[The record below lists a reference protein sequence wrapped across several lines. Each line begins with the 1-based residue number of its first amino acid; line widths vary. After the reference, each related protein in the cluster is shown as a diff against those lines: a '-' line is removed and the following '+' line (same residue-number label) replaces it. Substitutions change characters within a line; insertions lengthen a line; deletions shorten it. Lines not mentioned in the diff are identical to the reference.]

1 MSMASKNQLIK
12 QSTAIASAA
21 TVEPFVTVRASA
33 GTGKTHALTTRMI
46 QLLADGAAVEEVF
59 AATFARK
66 AAGEILAR
74 VLHRLAIAAD
84 LQSPDATR
92 SLAAAIQRPTA
103 DCIFFRDLLVRV
115 TQSLDRLAIGTLD
128 SFFATCVNASR
139 FELGLP
145 ATWTIG
151 SAAELTAQRRSAIHQ
166 SIANEVTSV
175 GSPLSH
181 SPAATIADLMVRA
194 TGGATTTGLESLMD
208 GIVGDL
214 AGIHRETE
222 PGAWDWLPV
231 PRPPLP
237 AAIEEAIAELQATV
251 FTDKRFTGA
260 RDGNLDAFRQT
271 RWNDFVSKGI
281 AAKVIAGESSYYNK
295 PIPPNAVTAYRT
307 LLAVVQSVI
316 LGRIVA
322 QTRAIRDILGRYA
335 ETIDQLVAAE
345 GIVSFN
351 DVTRLVGLAASDGTL
366 DAARWRG
373 ILFPKHLLLDEF
385 QDTSLGQWRVLERL
399 AEHVVLNGGTFFAV
413 GDEKQAIYG
422 WRGGKAELID
432 SLVHFFAQTSTPL
445 ATRHLSE
452 SHRSSPAVLEAVN
465 AVFTSLGTCL
475 PLSDWSAVAT
485 GWANAFVPHAA
496 TTGKQNL
503 PGWVRLRTAPAVGE
517 DANASDSLLA
527 EAALRAATISLA
539 NPGARIGVLVRTNR
553 AAEQVIAKLKGPAL
567 NIVASAE
574 GGNPLDDS
582 PAVELLLSA
591 LTLVDH
597 PSDSIA
603 RFHVGTSPLAAS
615 CGLSATTAA
624 AAEATP
630 EYLAAIDGLRRELV
644 DSGYGPVLERLAAV
658 IAPLGSQR
666 DVRRLEQCVESA
678 RVWDLSGGVSR
689 RGLLRTDDFVAGC
702 RATSVDDPVP
712 SPIRVMTIHRAK
724 GLEFDIVVLT
734 DLDRMLVPYQPRL
747 VIERPSPLA
756 PISRVLAAVAKE
768 FRAFLPADWQTVSE
782 EVSHPIVREAIATLY
797 VGMTRAIQGLEI
809 IIGPAKPT
817 EKTIPKTLAGILRT
831 TLSDSLAAP
840 PNTILHMR
848 GHFADAAVDALVKP
862 HPKDDHGQAPRD
874 HMAADGMAASRVAT
888 TPSLS
893 LKPLTGGMRQR
904 GMPLRTPSSAEG
916 GRTVTAAA
924 ALDTG
929 SREAKNVG
937 TLLHAWVEQFDWSGR
952 IPSDTELLTIARQH
966 PLLAAQ
972 HASLLVTFRMMCS
985 NPTVAALLAEPNQ
998 TLPAKFSASGAE
1010 AGPANSIL
1018 KREHSFALKDKEGLL
1033 VGIIDRLI
1041 IWSRDSRPIAAEV
1054 IDFKFDNVGTG
1065 PDCLAADHRRI
1076 LQEKTNF
1083 YSPQLT
1089 EYRRAVAQLLGLD
1102 LATVSA
1108 DIVFMRSGTVV
1119 PVTSGV

>member
-1 MSMASKNQLIK
+1 MDMASRKSAN

-33 GTGKTHALTTRMI
+33 GSGKTYALTTRMI
-46 QLLADGAAVEEVF
+46 QLLADGASVEEVF

-84 LQSPDATR
+84 PQSPEATGL
-92 SLAAAIQRPTA
+92 LAAAIQHPTA

-139 FELGLP
+139 FEIGLP

-151 SAAELTAQRRSAIHQ
+151 SAAELKAQRRSAIHQ
-166 SIANEVTSV
+166 SIANGATSV

-208 GIVGDL
+208 GIVGNL
-214 AGIHRETE
+214 AGVHRETE
-222 PGAWDWLPV
+222 PAAWDWLPV
-231 PRPPLP
+231 PRPPSL
-237 AAIEEAIAELQATV
+237 AAVEEAIAELQATV
-251 FTDKRFTGA
+251 FADRRFAGA
-260 RDGNLDAFRQT
+260 RDGNLDAFRHTQ
-271 RWNDFVSKGI
+271 WQDFVSKGI

-295 PIPPNAVTAYRT
+295 PIPPNAITAYRT
-307 LLAVVQSVI
+307 LLAVAQSVI

-335 ETIDQLVAAE
+335 ETIDQLVAVE
-345 GIVSFN
+345 GIVSFD

-399 AEHVVLNGGTFFAV
+399 AEHVTFNGGTFFAV

-432 SLVHFFAQTSTPL
+432 SLVDFFAQTSTPL

-475 PLSDWSAVAT
+475 PLADWSAVAT
-485 GWANAFVPHAA
+485 RWANAFVLHAA
-496 TTGKQNL
+496 TAGKKNL
-503 PGWVRLRTAPAVGE
+503 PGWVRLRTAPAAGE
-517 DANASDSLLA
+517 DANASDNLLA
-527 EAALRAATISLA
+527 EAASRAAALSLA

-553 AAEQVIAKLKGPAL
+553 AAEQVIAKLKAK

-582 PAVELLLSA
+582 PAVELLLSV

-615 CGLSATTAA
+615 CGLSATTAT
-624 AAEATP
+624 EATP
-630 EYLAAIDGLRRELV
+630 QYLAAIDGLRRELV
-644 DSGYGPVLERLAAV
+644 DDGYGPVLERLASV
-658 IAPLGSQR
+658 VAPLGSPR
-666 DVRRLEQCVESA
+666 DTRRLEQCVESA
-678 RVWDLSGGVSR
+678 RAWDLSGGVSAH
-689 RGLLRTDDFVAGC
+689 GLLRTDDFVADC

-712 SPIRVMTIHRAK
+712 SPIRVMTIHKAK

-734 DLDRMLVPYQPRL
+734 DLEQKLVPYQPRL

-756 PISRVLAAVAKE
+756 PISRVLATVPKD

-782 EVSHPIVREAIATLY
+782 EVSHPTVREAIATLY

-809 IIGPAKPT
+809 IVGPAMAT

-840 PNTILHMR
+840 PNTSLHMR
-848 GHFADAAVDALVKP
+848 GHFADAAADALVKP
-862 HPKDDHGQAPRD
+862 HPKDDHGPSPRD
-874 HMAADGMAASRVAT
+874 HTAADGMAASREAI

-929 SREAKNVG
+929 SREAKDVG
-937 TLLHAWVEQFDWSGR
+937 TLLHAWIEQFDWSDK
-952 IPSDTELLTIARQH
+952 IPSDAELLTIARQH
-966 PLLAAQ
+966 PRLESQ
-972 HASLLVTFRMMCS
+972 HASLLANFRMMC
-985 NPTVAALLAEPNQ
+985 NDPTVAALLAEPNQ
-998 TLPAKFSASGAE
+998 TLPEKFLSSGAE
-1010 AGPANSIL
+1010 AGPAKPIL
-1018 KREHSFALKDKEGLL
+1018 KREHSFVLKDKEGLL
-1033 VGIIDRLI
+1033 VGIIDRLT
-1041 IWSRDSRPIAAEV
+1041 IWSRASRPIAAEV
-1054 IDFKFDNVGTG
+1054 IDFKFDSVGTG
-1065 PDCLAADHRRI
+1065 PDCLADDHRRI
-1076 LQEKTNF
+1076 LHEKTTF

-1089 EYRRAVAQLLGLD
+1089 EYRRAVAQLLGLE
-1102 LATVSA
+1102 LAAVSA

-1119 PVTSGV
+1119 PVPSGL